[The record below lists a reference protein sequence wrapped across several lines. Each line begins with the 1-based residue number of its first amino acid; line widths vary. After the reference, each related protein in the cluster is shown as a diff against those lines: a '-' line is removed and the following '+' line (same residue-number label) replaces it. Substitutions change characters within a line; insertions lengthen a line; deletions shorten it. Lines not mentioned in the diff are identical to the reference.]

1 MTLANL
7 PLEDKKYIILLSQ
20 MQRHLVDEIAKV
32 RDQPTELVLSA
43 FSEIAKAD
51 LALMTEDEINFIIE
65 TNDKIRGRK

>member
-1 MTLANL
+1 
-7 PLEDKKYIILLSQ
+7 